1 MSSPCRGNGEVS
13 KAPTL
18 DGEEPSQRGLKALL
32 QEGSKNAKGMPKLF
46 ARQSSLYASLS
57 SFKETPLLTKKENP
71 QAFLLKGSPF
81 ENGGYLLSHFYAVP
95 SAWLGLT
102 SLFGMGR
109 GGTPTL

>member
-1 MSSPCRGNGEVS
+1 MERSLKPYIGRRRTEPKGTKGSSR
-13 KAPTL
+13 KAPKRERDL
-18 DGEEPSQRGLKALL
+18 P
-32 QEGSKNAKGMPKLF
+32 
-46 ARQSSLYASLS
+46 ARQSSLYASPSLAS
-57 SFKETPLLTKKENP
+57 KKLPFQQKKENP
-71 QAFLLKGSPF
+71 QASMLKGSLI